1 MEFIIDLAVT
11 FWQWTVVIA
20 VIAVSYLINKL
31 DKPDLKRI
39 NFEYTTMPKMQPL
52 PIKNSK

>member
-52 PIKNSK
+52 PINSK